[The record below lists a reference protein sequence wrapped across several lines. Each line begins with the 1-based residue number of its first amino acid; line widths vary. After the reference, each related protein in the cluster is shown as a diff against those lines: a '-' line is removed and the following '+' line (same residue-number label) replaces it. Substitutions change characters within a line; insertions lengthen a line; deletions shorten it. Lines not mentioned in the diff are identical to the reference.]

1 MWTAIDMDDLLL
13 PEEAPPHTPLLDLQ
27 PLATAQVLGNELYE
41 ELFKFGFF
49 NALQTQVR
57 APVWV

>member
-1 MWTAIDMDDLLL
+1 MDDLLL